1 MDKRYEIS
9 LIDLPSKEYKVI
21 QRDVLF
27 RILNLTINFQTKISG
42 PPGPAGVPGP
52 RGPPGDDGYPGP
64 MGPMGEPG
72 EDGARGVRG
81 VPGKHG
87 RTGARGKDGE
97 PGRFINHPKFDV

>member
-1 MDKRYEIS
+1 MGIS
-9 LIDLPSKEYKVI
+9 KIPLHSLFKNFSTPVYNSSK
-21 QRDVLF
+21 
-27 RILNLTINFQTKISG
+27 ILG

-97 PGRFINHPKFDV
+97 PGIFINNSKFGI